1 MRIEIW
7 SDFACPYCYIGKKR
21 LEKALEELKKEEET
35 KIVFKSFQ
43 LDPSGVRMELSDY
56 SEYMAKKYNIPY
68 DQAKAQ
74 VDGMVN
80 SAKEL
85 GLDFRYDILIK
96 NNMVLAHQIAK
107 YAKTVGKDKVIVER
121 FFKGYFEEGVD
132 LGDIQVLSTMSKEVG
147 LDPQN
152 FKKIIEQKL
161 YLSEVLA
168 DQKQA
173 SDMGVRGVPFI
184 VIDGKVSVSGAQSI
198 EYFKLALEKASEV

>member
-1 MRIEIW
+1 MKIEIW
-7 SDFACPYCYIGKKR
+7 SDFACSYCYIGKKR
-21 LEKALEELKKEEET
+21 LKKALEELKKKEET
-35 KIVFKSFQ
+35 EIVFKSFQ

-74 VDGMVN
+74 VDGMVS

-107 YAKTVGKDKVIVER
+107 YAKTVGKDKAIVER
-121 FFKGYFEEGVD
+121 FFKGYFEEGAD
-132 LGDIQVLSTMSKEVG
+132 LGDLQVLSTMSKEVG

-161 YLSEVLA
+161 YLSEVIA

-184 VIDGKVSVSGAQSI
+184 VIDGKLSVSGAQSI

>member
-1 MRIEIW
+1 MKIEIW

-21 LEKALEELKKEEET
+21 LEKALEELKKKEET
-35 KIVFKSFQ
+35 EIVFKSFQ

-74 VDGMVN
+74 VDGMVS

-107 YAKTVGKDKVIVER
+107 YAKTVGKDKAIVER
-121 FFKGYFEEGVD
+121 FFKGYFEEGAD
-132 LGDIQVLSTMSKEVG
+132 LGDLQVLSTMSKEVG

-161 YLSEVLA
+161 YLSEVIA

-184 VIDGKVSVSGAQSI
+184 VIDGKLSVSGAQSI

>member
-121 FFKGYFEEGVD
+121 FFKGYFEEGAD

>member
-21 LEKALEELKKEEET
+21 LEKALEELKKKEET
-35 KIVFKSFQ
+35 EIVFKSFQ

-74 VDGMVN
+74 VDGMVS

-121 FFKGYFEEGVD
+121 FFKGYFEEGAD
-132 LGDIQVLSTMSKEVG
+132 LGDLQVLSTMSKEVG

-161 YLSEVLA
+161 YLSEVIA

-184 VIDGKVSVSGAQSI
+184 VIDGKLSVSGAQSI

>member
-1 MRIEIW
+1 MKIEIW

-21 LEKALEELKKEEET
+21 LEKALEELKKKEET
-35 KIVFKSFQ
+35 EIVFKSFQ

-121 FFKGYFEEGVD
+121 FFKGYFEEGAD
-132 LGDIQVLSTMSKEVG
+132 LGDLQVLSTMSKEVG

-184 VIDGKVSVSGAQSI
+184 VIDGKLSVSGAQSI

>member
-1 MRIEIW
+1 MKIEIW

-21 LEKALEELKKEEET
+21 LEKALEELKKKEET
-35 KIVFKSFQ
+35 EIVFKSFQ

-74 VDGMVN
+74 VDGMVS

-121 FFKGYFEEGVD
+121 FFKGYFEEGAD
-132 LGDIQVLSTMSKEVG
+132 LGDLQVLSTMSKEVG

-184 VIDGKVSVSGAQSI
+184 VIDGKLSVSGAQSI